1 MPITDKLTSI
11 ANAIREKGGTTEKLT
26 LDAMPTAI
34 AALSTGSGS
43 GEDGV
48 PNPIN
53 LTVSMG
59 GLFSNN
65 NWDWVLQNY
74 IDRLN
79 ITVSSSA
86 GTSSLFANTVIDT
99 PITFNTPITY
109 TGTDGKLSCSSMFKN
124 SNIILGEDFV
134 NSVSGKLYDV
144 ASMFEGYKG
153 ETIPSL
159 TFNNTTT
166 YSCNSFI
173 KDCPNLK
180 EIGTIYNLRPSTYC
194 SYMFGSNPLVREY
207 KFEGCDFSAQNTG
220 SYGYL
225 QGLFS
230 RNHSLRRVDSTFLKG
245 VYNKSPTCQLQDTFN
260 SCYAL
265 DEVIGLSPQT
275 RTLTSNAFSNTFNY
289 CYHLKNIIFDTQA
302 DGTPYI
308 AEWKN
313 QTIDL
318 SIYVGWAG
326 YNNADKHIL
335 NYNSGITADK
345 EVIDAPTYA
354 ALKDDPDWWSKEFIY
369 SRFNHDSAVNLINSL
384 PDASA
389 YLATQ
394 SGATNT
400 VKFKTGAGT
409 NTDSGSVSALTEEEV
424 AVAAAKGWSI
434 GYTT

>member
-1 MPITDKLTSI
+1 MLTEKLTSI

-26 LDAMPTAI
+26 LDAMPNAI
-34 AALSTGSGS
+34 AALSTGGGS
-43 GEDGV
+43 GDDGV

-53 LTVSMG
+53 LTVSTA
-59 GLFSNN
+59 GLFANN

-74 IDRLN
+74 VDRLN

-86 GTSSLFANTVIDT
+86 GTSSLFANTATDT

-109 TGTDGKLSCSSMFKN
+109 TGTDGRLQCSSMFKN
-124 SNIILGEDFV
+124 SNVILGEDFV
-134 NSVSGKLYDV
+134 NSINGKLYDV
-144 ASMFEGYKG
+144 SSMFEGYKG

-159 TFNNTTT
+159 TFNNSTT

-245 VYNKSPTCQLQDTFN
+245 VYNKSTTCQLQDTFN

-335 NYNSGITADK
+335 NYNSGITAED
-345 EVIDAPTYA
+345 EDN
-354 ALKDDPDWWSKEFIY
+354 DWSNNPNYWSRQFMN
-369 SRFNHDSAVNLINSL
+369 SRFNHDSAVAMINSL
-384 PDASA
+384 PDTSA
-389 YLATQ
+389 YIAAN
-394 SGATNT
+394 GGTNT
-400 VKFKTGAGT
+400 VKFYTNAGSAT
-409 NTDSGSVSALTEEEV
+409 PGGGVNALTEEEI

-434 GYTT
+434 GYTV

>member
-1 MPITDKLTSI
+1 MLTEKLTSI
-11 ANAIREKGGTTEKLT
+11 ANAIREKGGTSDLLT
-26 LDAMPTAI
+26 LDAMPNAI
-34 AALSTGSGS
+34 AALPTGGGSGD
-43 GEDGV
+43 DGV

-53 LTVSMG
+53 LTVSTA
-59 GLFSNN
+59 GLFANN

-74 IDRLN
+74 VDRLN

-86 GTSSLFANTVIDT
+86 GTSSLFANTATDT

-109 TGTDGKLSCSSMFKN
+109 TGTDGRLACSNMFKN
-124 SNIILGEDFV
+124 SNVILGEDFV
-134 NSVSGKLYDV
+134 NSINGKLYDV
-144 ASMFEGYKG
+144 SSMFEGYKG

-159 TFNNTTT
+159 TFNNSTT

-173 KDCPNLK
+173 NGCSNLK
-180 EIGTIYNLRPSTYC
+180 EIGTIYNLRTSTYC
-194 SYMFGSNPLVREY
+194 SYMFGNNPLVREY

-220 SYGYL
+220 SFGYL

-230 RNHSLRRVDSTFLKG
+230 HNYSLRKVDSTFLRG
-245 VYNKSPTCQLQDTFN
+245 VYNKSSTCQLQNTFN
-260 SCYAL
+260 YCYTL
-265 DEVIGLSPQT
+265 DEVVGLSPQT
-275 RTLTSNAFSNTFNY
+275 RTLTSNAFSDTFNN
-289 CYHLKNIIFDTQA
+289 CYRLKNIIFDTQ
-302 DGTPYI
+302 DDDIPYTV
-308 AEWKN
+308 EWKN
-313 QTIDL
+313 QTINL
-318 SIYVGWAG
+318 SQYVGWAG
-326 YNNADKHIL
+326 SAYADKHIL